1 MTIDNINRS
10 LAEHFAKD
18 LPDCYDRRII
28 FWFDSEREFES
39 MLDELDLTDVLPP
52 TPAATSPMMRT

>member
-28 FWFDSEREFES
+28 FFGSIR
-39 MLDELDLTDVLPP
+39 
-52 TPAATSPMMRT
+52 A